1 MVMIAG
7 GDGCDSLENK
17 VHHAAHSE
25 TMTVCMQIRVNYTKI
40 FLYLKEQLASNQS
53 ARKEDVWQLKTTQK
67 PNKLSVKCLVLQ
79 KMKDV

>member
-17 VHHAAHSE
+17 VHNAAHSE

-40 FLYLKEQLASNQS
+40 FFVFK
-53 ARKEDVWQLKTTQK
+53 RTTCQ
-67 PNKLSVKCLVLQ
+67 
-79 KMKDV
+79 